1 MLYDFLWSDPDPE
14 PDPTKRESAT
24 LLSRELPPTFF
35 FLGGG
40 VLGSC
45 HFWSAPAL
53 KTTTSWD
60 RTLAPSVK
68 SLIHDEFF
76 VPDPVLPKKKFALRL
91 RNTKK
96 LFYPACH
103 ISFRKNVKGSQ
114 ILK

>member
-35 FLGGG
+35 FFGGG

-76 VPDPVLPKKKFALRL
+76 VPDPVLPKKSLLSGSATL
-91 RNTKK
+91 RN
-96 LFYPACH
+96 Y
-103 ISFRKNVKGSQ
+103 S
-114 ILK
+114 ILHVTFHLGKM